1 MSTKLI
7 QKEQNFTYFF
17 LLFIALQPV
26 LDLLTSLSIQVL
38 HMNATLSI
46 VVRFSVMILTMI
58 YLFIYQKNKKTI
70 VYICLLGVIMTA
82 GLLNNLVVKH
92 PISLGEEVKFMA
104 KCMYPIVMLFG
115 YILVFKTLQN
125 KQNSYDTLLRYF
137 LYASLFM
144 SIVMM
149 ISIATGTD
157 YQSYTISK
165 ISKIGSKGWFYAANE
180 ISAILAITFPVVV
193 LYSIH
198 KTTSFTQAY
207 YWLPTILAL
216 YSSIM
221 IGTKVGY
228 VASIATL
235 GVALFFSFIEYMM
248 KRKEEEKGHPQL
260 INTILA
266 LIVLVCVIIVT
277 PFTPIA
283 KNMGI
288 HLQIYNTQHINKQEQ
303 QPSKQEEQPSKQEE
317 QPSKQEERPSK
328 QEERPSKQEEKTL
341 TAGEVNSLIYS
352 DRDQFLNMHQKY
364 FQQSPLSQKL
374 LGMGYAGNYE
384 KTPKVIEMDFH
395 DLFFSFGIIGFIMY
409 LLPFVYFGI
418 KLTFRIL
425 TNFKSILTIKY
436 MLLGTA
442 IALAIGTA
450 FTAGHVFTAPA
461 VSIFFVALL
470 AYLIVDLQA
479 E

>member
-1 MSTKLI
+1 MI

-26 LDLLTSLSIQVL
+26 LDLLTSLSIQML
-38 HMNATLSI
+38 HMDATLSI
-46 VVRFSVMILTMI
+46 VVRFSVMLLAMI
-58 YLFIYQKNKKTI
+58 YLFIYQKNKKPL
-70 VYICLLGVIMTA
+70 VYICLLGVIMAA

-92 PISLGEEVKFMA
+92 PISLEEEVKFMA

-115 YILVFKTLQN
+115 YILVFKTLQG
-125 KQNSYDTLLRYF
+125 KQNSYDTLLQYF

-144 SIVMM
+144 SIVMV

-157 YQSYTISK
+157 YQSYTYD
-165 ISKIGSKGWFYAANE
+165 KIGSKGWFYAANE

-198 KTTSFTQAY
+198 RTTSFTQAY

-228 VASIATL
+228 VASIVTL
-235 GVALFFSFIEYMM
+235 GAALFFSFIEYMM
-248 KRKEEEKGHPQL
+248 KRKKEGKGRPQL

-266 LIVLVCVIIVT
+266 LIVLGGTAIAT

-283 KNMGI
+283 KNMDI
-288 HLQIYNTQHINKQEQ
+288 HLQFYNKQHVNEQAEQPSKQEQ
-303 QPSKQEEQPSKQEE
+303 QPSKQEE
-317 QPSKQEERPSK
+317 RA
-328 QEERPSKQEEKTL
+328 L
-341 TAGEVNSLIYS
+341 TTGEVNSLIYS
-352 DRDQFLNMHQKY
+352 DRDKFLNAHQKY
-364 FQQSPLSQKL
+364 FQEAPLSQKL

-384 KTPKVIEMDFH
+384 KTPKVIERDFH
-395 DLFFSFGIIGFIMY
+395 DLFFWFGITGFIMY

-418 KLTFRIL
+418 RITLCIL

-442 IALAIGTA
+442 IVLAIGTA

>member
-1 MSTKLI
+1 MI
-7 QKEQNFTYFF
+7 QKERNFTYFF

-26 LDLLTSLSIQVL
+26 LDLLTSLSIQML
-38 HMNATLSI
+38 HMDATLSI
-46 VVRFSVMILTMI
+46 VVRFSVMLLAMI
-58 YLFIYQKNKKTI
+58 YLFIYQKNKKPL
-70 VYICLLGVIMTA
+70 VYICLLGVTMTA

-125 KQNSYDTLLRYF
+125 KKNSYNTLLRYF
-137 LYASLFM
+137 LYTSLFM
-144 SIVMM
+144 SIVMV

-157 YQSYTISK
+157 YQSYTIE
-165 ISKIGSKGWFYAANE
+165 KIGSKGWFYAANE

-228 VASIATL
+228 VASIVTL

-248 KRKEEEKGHPQL
+248 KRKEEGKGRPQL

-266 LIVLVCVIIVT
+266 LIVLVGVIIVT

-288 HLQIYNTQHINKQEQ
+288 HLQIYNTQHINEQEQ
-303 QPSKQEEQPSKQEE
+303 K
-317 QPSKQEERPSK
+317 PSKQEERLSKQAEQPSK
-328 QEERPSKQEEKTL
+328 KVERAL
-341 TAGEVNSLIYS
+341 TTGEVNSLIYS
-352 DRDQFLNMHQKY
+352 DRDKFLNAHQKY
-364 FQQSPLSQKL
+364 FQEAPLSQKL

-384 KTPKVIEMDFH
+384 KTPKVIERDFH
-395 DLFFSFGIIGFIMY
+395 DLFFWFGIIGFIMY
-409 LLPFVYFGI
+409 LLPLVYFGI

-436 MLLGTA
+436 MLLCTA
-442 IALAIGTA
+442 IVLAIGTA

>member
-7 QKEQNFTYFF
+7 QKEHYFTYFF

-26 LDLLTSLSIQVL
+26 LDLLTSLSIQML
-38 HMNATLSI
+38 HMDATLSI
-46 VVRFSVMILTMI
+46 VVRFGVMLLAMI
-58 YLFIYQKNKKTI
+58 YLFIYQKNKKSI

-115 YILVFKTLQN
+115 YILVFKTLRG

-144 SIVMM
+144 SFVMV
-149 ISIATGTD
+149 ISIATRTD
-157 YQSYTISK
+157 YQSYTIE
-165 ISKIGSKGWFYAANE
+165 KIGSKGWFYAANE

-198 KTTSFTQAY
+198 KTTSITQAY

-228 VASIATL
+228 VSIIVTL

-248 KRKEEEKGHPQL
+248 KRGRPQL

-266 LIVLVCVIIVT
+266 LIVLGGVIIVT

-283 KNMGI
+283 KNMDI
-288 HLQIYNTQHINKQEQ
+288 HLQIYNKQQQEQ
-303 QPSKQEEQPSKQEE
+303 QPNKQQQEQQPNKQQQE
-317 QPSKQEERPSK
+317 QQPNKQQQEQQPNKQEER
-328 QEERPSKQEEKTL
+328 TL
-341 TAGEVNSLIYS
+341 TTGEVNSLIYS
-352 DRDQFLNMHQKY
+352 DRDKFLNMHQKY
-364 FQQSPLSQKL
+364 FQEAPLSQKL

-384 KTPKVIEMDFH
+384 ETPKVVERDFH
-395 DLFFSFGIIGFIMY
+395 DLFFWFGIIGFIIY
-409 LLPFVYFGI
+409 ILPFVYFGI
-418 KLTFRIL
+418 RLMLRIL
-425 TNFKSILTIKY
+425 TNFKSIITVKY

-442 IALAIGTA
+442 IALAIATA
-450 FTAGHVFTAPA
+450 FTAGHVFAAPA

>member
-1 MSTKLI
+1 MGTKLI

-26 LDLLTSLSIQVL
+26 LDLLTSLSIQML
-38 HMNATLSI
+38 HMDATLSI
-46 VVRFSVMILTMI
+46 VVRFSVMLLAMI
-58 YLFIYQKNKKTI
+58 YLFIYQKNKKSL
-70 VYICLLGVIMTA
+70 VYICLLGVIMAA

-92 PISLGEEVKFMA
+92 PISFGEEVKFMA

-115 YILVFKTLQN
+115 YILVFKTLQG

-144 SIVMM
+144 SIVMV

-157 YQSYTISK
+157 YQSYTVSE

-228 VASIATL
+228 ISSIATL

-248 KRKEEEKGHPQL
+248 KRGRPQL

-266 LIVLVCVIIVT
+266 LIVLGGTAIAT

-283 KNMGI
+283 KNMDI
-288 HLQIYNTQHINKQEQ
+288 HLQFYNKQHVNKQAEQPSKQEQQPSKQEQ
-303 QPSKQEEQPSKQEE
+303 QPSKQEE
-317 QPSKQEERPSK
+317 RA
-328 QEERPSKQEEKTL
+328 L
-341 TAGEVNSLIYS
+341 TTGEVNSLIYS

-364 FQQSPLSQKL
+364 FQEAPLSQKL

-384 KTPKVIEMDFH
+384 KAPKVIEMDFH
-395 DLFFSFGIIGFIMY
+395 DLFFSFGIIGFILY

-418 KLTFRIL
+418 RLMFRIL

-442 IALAIGTA
+442 IVLAIGIA
-450 FTAGHVFTAPA
+450 LTAGHVFTAPA

>member
-1 MSTKLI
+1 MGTKLI
-7 QKEQNFTYFF
+7 QKKQNFTYFF

-26 LDLLTSLSIQVL
+26 LDLLTSLSIQML
-38 HMNATLSI
+38 HMDATLSI
-46 VVRFSVMILTMI
+46 VVRFSVMLLAMI
-58 YLFIYQKNKKTI
+58 YLFIYQKNKKPLA
-70 VYICLLGVIMTA
+70 YICLLGVTMTA

-144 SIVMM
+144 SIVMV

-157 YQSYTISK
+157 YQSYTIE
-165 ISKIGSKGWFYAANE
+165 KIGSKGWFYAANE
-180 ISAILAITFPVVV
+180 IGAILAITFPVVV

-198 KTTSFTQAY
+198 KTTSFTQSY
-207 YWLPTILAL
+207 YWIPTMLAL

-221 IGTKVGY
+221 IGTKVAY
-228 VASIATL
+228 ISSILTL

-248 KRKEEEKGHPQL
+248 KRSRPQL
-260 INTILA
+260 INTMLA
-266 LIVLVCVIIVT
+266 LIVLGGIIIVT

-288 HLQIYNTQHINKQEQ
+288 HLQIYNKQHTNEQEQQPNKQEQ
-303 QPSKQEEQPSKQEE
+303 QPNKQEQQPN
-317 QPSKQEERPSK
+317 KQEERA
-328 QEERPSKQEEKTL
+328 L
-341 TAGEVNSLIYS
+341 TTGEVNSLIYS
-352 DRDQFLNMHQKY
+352 DRDKYLIMHQKY
-364 FQQSPLSQKL
+364 FQEAPLSQKL

-384 KTPKVIEMDFH
+384 KTPKVIERDFH
-395 DLFFSFGIIGFIMY
+395 DLFFWFGIIGFIMY
-409 LLPFVYFGI
+409 LLPLVYFGI
-418 KLTFRIL
+418 RLTFRIL

-442 IALAIGTA
+442 IVLAIGIA

>member
-7 QKEQNFTYFF
+7 QKENRFTYFF

-26 LDLLTSLSIQVL
+26 LDLLTSLSIQML
-38 HMNATLSI
+38 HMDATLSI
-46 VVRFSVMILTMI
+46 IVRFSVMLVAMI
-58 YLFIYQKNKKTI
+58 YLFICQKNKNPL

-82 GLLNNLVVKH
+82 SLLNNLVVKH

-115 YILVFKTLQN
+115 YILVFKTLRD

-144 SIVMM
+144 SIVM
-149 ISIATGTD
+149 ILSIATGTD
-157 YQSYTISK
+157 YQSYTIE
-165 ISKIGSKGWFYAANE
+165 KIGSKGWFYAANE
-180 ISAILAITFPVVV
+180 ISAILAITFPVIV

-207 YWLPTILAL
+207 YWIPAVLAL

-228 VASIATL
+228 ISSIVTL

-248 KRKEEEKGHPQL
+248 KRGRPQL
-260 INTILA
+260 VNTILA
-266 LIVLVCVIIVT
+266 LIVLGGTAIAT
-277 PFTPIA
+277 PHTPIA
-283 KNMGI
+283 KNMDI
-288 HLQIYNTQHINKQEQ
+288 HLQFYDKQQQVQQSSKQEQ
-303 QPSKQEEQPSKQEE
+303 QPNKQEQPSKQEQ
-317 QPSKQEERPSK
+317 QPNKQEER
-328 QEERPSKQEEKTL
+328 TL
-341 TAGEVNSLIYS
+341 TTGEVNSLIYS
-352 DRDQFLNMHQKY
+352 DRDKFLNTHQKY
-364 FQQSPLSQKL
+364 FQEAPLSQKL
-374 LGMGYAGNYE
+374 LGMGYASNYE
-384 KTPKVIEMDFH
+384 KSPKVIERDFH
-395 DLFFSFGIIGFIMY
+395 DLFFWFGIIGFIMY

-418 KLTFRIL
+418 RLAFRII
-425 TNFKSILTIKY
+425 TNFKSIITVKY

-442 IALAIGTA
+442 TVLTVGIA

-470 AYLIVDLQA
+470 AYLIVDLRA

>member
-1 MSTKLI
+1 MGTKLI
-7 QKEQNFTYFF
+7 QKEQNSTYFF

-26 LDLLTSLSIQVL
+26 LDLLTSLSIQML
-38 HMNATLSI
+38 HMDATLSI
-46 VVRFSVMILTMI
+46 VVRFSVMLLAMI
-58 YLFIYQKNKKTI
+58 YLFIYQKNKKPL

-115 YILVFKTLQN
+115 YILVFKTLQG
-125 KQNSYDTLLRYF
+125 KQNSFYILLRYF
-137 LYASLFM
+137 LYASLFI
-144 SIVMM
+144 SIVMV

-157 YQSYTISK
+157 YQSYTNE
-165 ISKIGSKGWFYAANE
+165 KIGSKGWFYAANE

-228 VASIATL
+228 VASIVTL

-248 KRKEEEKGHPQL
+248 KRKGEGKGRPQL

-266 LIVLVCVIIVT
+266 LIVLGGTAIAT

-288 HLQIYNTQHINKQEQ
+288 HLQIYNKPHVNEQ
-303 QPSKQEEQPSKQEE
+303 AE
-317 QPSKQEERPSK
+317 QPSKQEERA
-328 QEERPSKQEEKTL
+328 L
-341 TAGEVNSLIYS
+341 TTGEVNSLIYS
-352 DRDQFLNMHQKY
+352 DRDKFLNAHQKY
-364 FQQSPLSQKL
+364 FQEAPLSQKL

-384 KTPKVIEMDFH
+384 KTPKVIERDFH
-395 DLFFSFGIIGFIMY
+395 DLFFWFGIIGFIMY

-418 KLTFRIL
+418 RITLCIL

-436 MLLGTA
+436 MLLSTA
-442 IALAIGTA
+442 IVLAIGTA
-450 FTAGHVFTAPA
+450 TAAGHVFTAPA

>member
-1 MSTKLI
+1 MI
-7 QKEQNFTYFF
+7 QKEQNFKYFF

-26 LDLLTSLSIQVL
+26 LDLLTSLSIQML
-38 HMNATLSI
+38 HMDATLSI
-46 VVRFSVMILTMI
+46 VVRFSVMLLAMI
-58 YLFIYQKNKKTI
+58 YLFIYQKNKKPL
-70 VYICLLGVIMTA
+70 VYICLLGVIMVA

-115 YILVFKTLQN
+115 YILVFKTLQG
-125 KQNSYDTLLRYF
+125 KQNSYDTLLQYF

-144 SIVMM
+144 SIVMV

-157 YQSYTISK
+157 YQSYTYD
-165 ISKIGSKGWFYAANE
+165 KIGSKGWFYAANE

-198 KTTSFTQAY
+198 RTTSFTQAY

-228 VASIATL
+228 LASIVTL

-248 KRKEEEKGHPQL
+248 KRKEEGKGRPQL

-266 LIVLVCVIIVT
+266 LIVLGGTAIAT

-283 KNMGI
+283 KNMDI
-288 HLQIYNTQHINKQEQ
+288 HLQFYNKQHVNEQAEQPSKQEQ
-303 QPSKQEEQPSKQEE
+303 QPSKQEE
-317 QPSKQEERPSK
+317 RA
-328 QEERPSKQEEKTL
+328 L
-341 TAGEVNSLIYS
+341 TTGEVNSLIYS
-352 DRDQFLNMHQKY
+352 DRDKFLNAHQKY
-364 FQQSPLSQKL
+364 FQEAPLSQKL

-384 KTPKVIEMDFH
+384 KTPKVIERDFH
-395 DLFFSFGIIGFIMY
+395 DLFFWFGITGFIMY

-418 KLTFRIL
+418 RITLCIL

-442 IALAIGTA
+442 IVLAIGTA

>member
-1 MSTKLI
+1 MGTKLI

-26 LDLLTSLSIQVL
+26 LDLLTSLSIQML
-38 HMNATLSI
+38 HMDATLSI
-46 VVRFSVMILTMI
+46 VVRFSVMLLAMI
-58 YLFIYQKNKKTI
+58 YLFIHQKNKKPL
-70 VYICLLGVIMTA
+70 VYICLLGVIMAA

-92 PISLGEEVKFMA
+92 PISFGEEVKFMA

-115 YILVFKTLQN
+115 YILVFKTLQG
-125 KQNSYDTLLRYF
+125 KQNSYDTLLQYF

-144 SIVMM
+144 SIIMV
-149 ISIATGTD
+149 ISIAIGTD
-157 YQSYTISK
+157 YQSYTISE

-180 ISAILAITFPVVV
+180 ISATLAITFPVVV

-228 VASIATL
+228 ISSIATL

-248 KRKEEEKGHPQL
+248 KRGRPQL

-266 LIVLVCVIIVT
+266 LLVLGGTAIAT

-283 KNMGI
+283 KNMDI
-288 HLQIYNTQHINKQEQ
+288 HLQFYNKQHVNEQ
-303 QPSKQEEQPSKQEE
+303 AE
-317 QPSKQEERPSK
+317 QPSKQEERA
-328 QEERPSKQEEKTL
+328 L
-341 TAGEVNSLIYS
+341 TTGEVNSLIYS

-364 FQQSPLSQKL
+364 FQEAPLSQKL

-395 DLFFSFGIIGFIMY
+395 DLFFSFGIIGFILY

-418 KLTFRIL
+418 RLMFRIL

-442 IALAIGTA
+442 IVLAIGIA
-450 FTAGHVFTAPA
+450 LTAGHVFTAPA

>member
-1 MSTKLI
+1 MGTKLI

-26 LDLLTSLSIQVL
+26 LDLLTSLSIQML
-38 HMNATLSI
+38 HMDATLSI
-46 VVRFSVMILTMI
+46 VVRFNVMLLAMI
-58 YLFIYQKNKKTI
+58 YLFIYQKNKKPL
-70 VYICLLGVIMTA
+70 VYICLLGVIMAA

-144 SIVMM
+144 SIVMA

-157 YQSYTISK
+157 YQSYSYTIK
-165 ISKIGSKGWFYAANE
+165 KIGSKGWFYAANE

-193 LYSIH
+193 LYSIY
-198 KTTSFTQAY
+198 KTTSFTQVY
-207 YWLPTILAL
+207 YWIPTILAL
-216 YSSIM
+216 YASIM
-221 IGTKVGY
+221 VGTKVGY
-228 VASIATL
+228 VASIVTL

-248 KRKEEEKGHPQL
+248 KRGRPQL
-260 INTILA
+260 VNTILA
-266 LIVLVCVIIVT
+266 LIVLGGVTIAT

-283 KNMGI
+283 KNMEI
-288 HLQIYNTQHINKQEQ
+288 HLQFYNKRLINE
-303 QPSKQEEQPSKQEE
+303 QEE
-317 QPSKQEERPSK
+317 QPSKQEERA
-328 QEERPSKQEEKTL
+328 L
-341 TAGEVNSLIYS
+341 TTGEVNSLIYS
-352 DRDQFLNMHQKY
+352 DRDKFLNMQQKF

-395 DLFFSFGIIGFIMY
+395 DLFFSFGIIGFILY

-418 KLTFRIL
+418 RLTFRIL
-425 TNFKSILTIKY
+425 TNFKSILTVKY

-442 IALAIGTA
+442 IVLAIGIA
-450 FTAGHVFTAPA
+450 FSAGHVFTAPA
-461 VSIFFVALL
+461 VSIFFVVLL

>member
-7 QKEQNFTYFF
+7 QKEHHFTYFF
-17 LLFIALQPV
+17 LLFITLQPV
-26 LDLLTSLSIQVL
+26 LDLLTSLSIQML
-38 HMNATLSI
+38 HMDATLSI
-46 VVRFSVMILTMI
+46 VVRFGVMLLAII
-58 YLFIYQKNKKTI
+58 YLFIYQKNKKPLI
-70 VYICLLGVIMTA
+70 YICLLGVIMIA

-104 KCMYPIVMLFG
+104 KCMYPIVILFG
-115 YILVFKTLQN
+115 YILVFKTLQG

-144 SIVMM
+144 SIVMV

-157 YQSYTISK
+157 YQSYTID
-165 ISKIGSKGWFYAANE
+165 KIGSKGWFYAANE
-180 ISAILAITFPVVV
+180 ISAILAITFPVIV

-198 KTTSFTQAY
+198 KTTSITQAY

-216 YSSIM
+216 YSSMM

-228 VASIATL
+228 ISSIVTL

-248 KRKEEEKGHPQL
+248 KRGRPQL

-266 LIVLVCVIIVT
+266 LSVLGGTALAT
-277 PFTPIA
+277 PLTPIA

-288 HLQIYNTQHINKQEQ
+288 HLQTYNKQQEQQSNKQQQEQPPSTQQQEQ
-303 QPSKQEEQPSKQEE
+303 QPN
-317 QPSKQEERPSK
+317 KQEER
-328 QEERPSKQEEKTL
+328 TL
-341 TAGEVNSLIYS
+341 TTGEVNSLIYS
-352 DRDQFLNMHQKY
+352 DRDIFLNTHQKY
-364 FQQSPLSQKL
+364 FQEAPLSQKL

-384 KTPKVIEMDFH
+384 QTPKVVERDFH
-395 DLFFSFGIIGFIMY
+395 DLFFWFGIIGFIMY
-409 LLPFVYFGI
+409 ILPFVYFGI
-418 KLTFRIL
+418 RLMLRIL
-425 TNFKSILTIKY
+425 TNFKSIITVKY

-442 IALAIGTA
+442 IALAIATA